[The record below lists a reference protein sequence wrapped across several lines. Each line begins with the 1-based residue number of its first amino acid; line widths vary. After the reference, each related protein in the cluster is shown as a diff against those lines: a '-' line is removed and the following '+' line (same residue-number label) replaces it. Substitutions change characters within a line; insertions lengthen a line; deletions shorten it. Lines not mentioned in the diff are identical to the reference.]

1 LFHESPYLPQGE
13 SNLIATRISR
23 IASLIAAAAI
33 LTACGTS
40 TGGFGLPWIKQGP
53 GNTPEEARADR
64 EAKARSDVPAAQA
77 PQPARAPQPA
87 PSAAQAPVN
96 SRQIE
101 VAPELVAQSPPPP
114 RTPAQAAAASAG
126 SAASYT
132 QGTRYGDL
140 VFVSG
145 QIALDYGTGQLRGT
159 TVEEQTRQAMENVRG
174 VLESHRLTFANVV
187 SVTVYLKELNDFRG
201 MNTAYESFFRG
212 ALPARS
218 VVAVSRLP
226 RDALVEIA
234 VIAGR

>member
-1 LFHESPYLPQGE
+1 LFHESQQLPQGE
-13 SNLIATRISR
+13 SNLIATRVSHFTTF
-23 IASLIAAAAI
+23 IAAALLA
-33 LTACGTS
+33 AGCGTT
-40 TGGFGLPWIKQGP
+40 TGGFGIPWIKQGP
-53 GNTPEEARADR
+53 GNTPEEARAER
-64 EAKARSDVPAAQA
+64 EARARGEAAP
-77 PQPARAPQPA
+77 PQQARAPQPEPSSA
-87 PSAAQAPVN
+87 PAPMN
-96 SRQIE
+96 SRRME
-101 VAPELVAQSPPPP
+101 VAPDLVAQSPPPP
-114 RTPAQAAAASAG
+114 RTPAQAAAATGG

-145 QIALDYGTGQLRGT
+145 QIALDYGSGQLRGAT
-159 TVEEQTRQAMENVRG
+159 AEEQTRQVMDNIRA

-201 MNTAYESFFRG
+201 MNTAYETYFRG

-226 RDALVEIA
+226 RDALVEIS

>member
-1 LFHESPYLPQGE
+1 M
-13 SNLIATRISR
+13 
-23 IASLIAAAAI
+23 
-33 LTACGTS
+33 
-40 TGGFGLPWIKQGP
+40 
-53 GNTPEEARADR
+53 
-64 EAKARSDVPAAQA
+64 
-77 PQPARAPQPA
+77 
-87 PSAAQAPVN
+87 N

-101 VAPELVAQSPPPP
+101 VAPDLVAQTPPPP
-114 RTPAQAAAASAG
+114 RTPAQAAAATAG

-132 QGTRYGDL
+132 QATRYGDL

-145 QIALDYGTGQLRGT
+145 QIALDYGSGQLRGT
-159 TVEEQTRQAMENVRG
+159 TVEEQTRAAMENVRA

-201 MNTAYESFFRG
+201 MNVAYESFFRG

-226 RDALVEIA
+226 RDALVEVS